1 MALHILNVKIGYIF
15 MLGKHGRISA
25 VVAAGGRRIDECCFT
40 SVGLVENSCN
50 RFPGVFSY
58 SIYQVIT
65 HLSNSYSSCASF
77 FILTAG

>member
-40 SVGLVENSCN
+40 S
-50 RFPGVFSY
+50 FSLWRTVA
-58 SIYQVIT
+58 I
-65 HLSNSYSSCASF
+65 
-77 FILTAG
+77 